1 MNNFFSKSNCEI
13 DREADNE
20 QYILDNHS
28 SNSVRSIT
36 SVTSSIKLKEA
47 KVKVTLAKL
56 KQKQAASYHEL
67 LKKKQALV
75 LEEELLL
82 AQNEKDCAELEYAI
96 WQEEDECAKIN
107 TSQPNLN
114 PMATPYETEKNK

>member
-56 KQKQAASYHEL
+56 KQKQAASTIMNY
-67 LKKKQALV
+67 
-75 LEEELLL
+75 
-82 AQNEKDCAELEYAI
+82 
-96 WQEEDECAKIN
+96 
-107 TSQPNLN
+107 
-114 PMATPYETEKNK
+114 